1 MIEKTSLLRKYG
13 FYRVLDLL
21 SSDGSKIS
29 IMQFN
34 KNLNETDYYNM
45 FLRVKKEL
53 LQKNIISIEY
63 DSIKK
68 HKAIYL
74 TNNGIILKLRLKMI
88 IDQLD
93 NPYGK
98 IFSHKC

>member
-29 IMQFN
+29 IMQFT

-68 HKAIYL
+68 HKTIHL
-74 TNNGIILKLRLKMI
+74 TNNGIILKLRLKEI